1 MNITQEQWDEFL
13 YSKGVYYLF
22 EHWQEDKKNIYSK
35 CKYQSKDDLL
45 KGVGKIL
52 NTDQLNIIES
62 GKGLILD
69 QPDGTTFF
77 FKFVNNP

>member
-1 MNITQEQWDEFL
+1 MKISQKDWGTFL

-35 CKYQSKDDLL
+35 YKYETREALISGIGKDLSKE
-45 KGVGKIL
+45 
-52 NTDQLNIIES
+52 QLDVLDS
-62 GKGLILD
+62 GKGLILE

-77 FKFVNNP
+77 FKFVNNT